1 MLLIANENELIRC
14 SHREIIEGGKKRI
27 TNEYTESSLQYLKFK
42 EKTVSDTI
50 QFYGDTKSA
59 ITSIINQY
67 NCKQFSWLAKGEKLN
82 DLEKLLYVGKIDN
95 LRTFIYACQKTAEIY
110 EQIDEFNLKDNYLEC
125 IFYGIILF
133 SRSIKCGIFPEWDGT
148 EYLSSKLTGT
158 GIPLFRFCY
167 DYIRWHMFDKS
178 NIEPTIKAYK
188 DYRMMNQRIDD
199 DITVIINYALSSEAD
214 VIAALKNIDK
224 RLSTPF
230 DVPFGMYINLAYY
243 LVKFHFLLNYDFSS
257 IREKMLN
264 NLKNNAQNISSAGL
278 MFAHFEFESNEE
290 EEMFGVFKR
299 DIEESIKSSQHYI
312 EKFSYDPSRID
323 EIQKKADSLT
333 QYSHRFI
340 SLYNLEKLVDM
351 LFLCNA
357 KQLFSLRAAIR
368 SVYKNASLGQF
379 ERDDYKFMEEMLSLI
394 SQKKKKSPKNFDR
407 IQLMHID
414 YLCNDLKEFI
424 LQSFQS
430 EKL

>member
-1 MLLIANENELIRC
+1 M
-14 SHREIIEGGKKRI
+14 
-27 TNEYTESSLQYLKFK
+27 Y
-42 EKTVSDTI
+42 
-50 QFYGDTKSA
+50 
-59 ITSIINQY
+59 
-67 NCKQFSWLAKGEKLN
+67 
-82 DLEKLLYVGKIDN
+82 
-95 LRTFIYACQKTAEIY
+95 
-110 EQIDEFNLKDNYLEC
+110 
-125 IFYGIILF
+125 FYGIILF